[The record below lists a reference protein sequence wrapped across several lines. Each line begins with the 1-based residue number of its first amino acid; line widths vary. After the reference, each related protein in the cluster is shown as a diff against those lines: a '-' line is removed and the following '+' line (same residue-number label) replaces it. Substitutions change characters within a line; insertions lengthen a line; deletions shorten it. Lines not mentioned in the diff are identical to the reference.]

1 MSRVSRLPTVAA
13 RRARR
18 RFFETTCFILQQEKK
33 RSLGNILLG
42 FLDEGEASETDD
54 ERNGGTIPDFGGGK
68 TAEKF
73 TDRSPTAE
81 PIGDDHGGSFCRDE
95 EESTWTAEAG
105 T

>member
-54 ERNGGTIPDFGGGK
+54 ERNGGTIPDF
-68 TAEKF
+68 
-73 TDRSPTAE
+73 
-81 PIGDDHGGSFCRDE
+81 DHGGSFCRDE